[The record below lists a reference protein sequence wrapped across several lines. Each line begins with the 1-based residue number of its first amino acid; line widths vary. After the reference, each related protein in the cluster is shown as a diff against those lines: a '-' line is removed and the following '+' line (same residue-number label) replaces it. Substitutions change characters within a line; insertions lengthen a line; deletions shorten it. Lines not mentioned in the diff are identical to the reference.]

1 MPSKRYLLGSRDF
14 GFRFTGDPNHGLLHF
29 DSSQQ
34 IQQEVRVADIWTQ
47 QGWDIQFRRNFNDWE
62 IDFVI
67 EFFGMLEEFKG
78 TFLSVGGLRSTFW
91 CLQLNIECKANTSD
105 DFNMQMVQQVSLE
118 RDTCLHPE
126 TFMGKDGL
134 SGVTQ
139 HPAVALSVIPSKD
152 HLASQQ
158 SVLTHDHA
166 VTQLVPSSQDQVML
180 QLPAK
185 RQPRQWAAWTRQEE
199 ESFFS
204 ALRQVGK
211 NFEKITSRVHSKNKD
226 QVRHYYYRLVRRM
239 NKLLGPELC
248 LDAKNSKDT
257 NAAMLRWWSL
267 LEKYSCKAS
276 KLHLKPRRFKIFIET
291 LESQLLKDRK
301 KNVRR
306 RPSQGE
312 SSSTAAGSPSSHGR
326 VSTNDSR
333 TVKVVLLDNQDV
345 QKFGSGK
352 GSSIKRHVSMGVN
365 RSNAKVDSS
374 VKNARH
380 RRRTGSASTAAYKR
394 WEKAAIAG
402 VSLVADAAE
411 HLERATIDKDVGLV
425 QNSQGINGFEHV
437 GKNVHSLS
445 TLSQNLL
452 NENNLQSCMKLKLQ
466 LFPVDE
472 GTRRALEMDNHN
484 PYLELTLSNRKKMS
498 SVLEHLNR
506 KWGSSSIATG
516 ELVLFPYHV
525 QMENLVQS
533 LRWTKDTTQ
542 SAADVH
548 NLIGCPLVFRLR
560 YGWFPNAEL
569 GTPLELLSSIIPF
582 MQNINPNITNEYNA
596 EILASSPGKLVRFS
610 KEPLASNPR
619 MTVTSSSI
627 KLSGESN
634 LQASMGLNTYTYDH
648 DGTLP
653 LNRRENGDATTAEQT
668 EMHDMQGS
676 KASAFSAGD
685 WEDSLTNIS
694 VGDLLFDAPDDEE
707 TDCIDSALCRSSHF
721 LSQMPLSCDSFDA
734 AIAAHIYKHQSK
746 ADSQMALPPQASSIW
761 NAEDTCDAF
770 AFKKNV
776 AFSDKAQCSS
786 SNLGAEN
793 SQRIAQ
799 SSSLVLDAGIK
810 DLPGNMESFTGE
822 PAHDDPVDECQSDA
836 QALDGSA
843 KDLNGLS
850 GIYWTDSLG
859 PLELDAPSCRYH
871 SEDIT
876 LSDSLGGFNRL
887 IVNSLDAFQ
896 NCSFFGLDKKEPGST
911 VVEPVKTSD
920 LKIGSEV

>member
-1 MPSKRYLLGSRDF
+1 
-14 GFRFTGDPNHGLLHF
+14 
-29 DSSQQ
+29 
-34 IQQEVRVADIWTQ
+34 
-47 QGWDIQFRRNFNDWE
+47 
-62 IDFVI
+62 
-67 EFFGMLEEFKG
+67 
-78 TFLSVGGLRSTFW
+78 
-91 CLQLNIECKANTSD
+91 
-105 DFNMQMVQQVSLE
+105 MQMVQQVSLE
-118 RDTCLHPE
+118 CDTCLHPK
-126 TFMGKDGL
+126 TFLCKDGF
-134 SGVTQ
+134 SGVAQ
-139 HPAVALSVIPSKD
+139 HPAAAVPVIPSNED
-152 HLASQQ
+152 PASQQ
-158 SVLTHDHA
+158 SGLIHDLA
-166 VTQLVPSSQDQVML
+166 VTQLVPSSQDQVTL
-180 QLPAK
+180 QKSAK

-211 NFEKITSRVHSKNKD
+211 NFERITSRVQSKNKD

-248 LDAKNSKDT
+248 LDAKNSKET

-276 KLHLKPRRFKIFIET
+276 KLHLKPRRFKIFIEN
-291 LESQLLKDRK
+291 LESQLLKDRR

-312 SSSTAAGSPSSHGR
+312 SSSTAAASPSSHGK

-333 TVKVVLLDNQDV
+333 TVKVVVLDNQDL
-345 QKFGSGK
+345 QKTGSGK
-352 GSSIKRHVSMGVN
+352 GSSLKRQVTMGVN

-374 VKNARH
+374 VRNARQ
-380 RRRTGSASTAAYKR
+380 RRKTGSASTAAYKR

-411 HLERATIDKDVGLV
+411 HLERATIDKDVELV

-437 GKNVHSLS
+437 GKDAHSLPF
-445 TLSQNLL
+445 LSQNLL
-452 NENNLQSCMKLKLQ
+452 KETNLQSCMKLKLQ

-498 SVLEHLNR
+498 SVLEHLSR

-525 QMENLVQS
+525 QMESLMPS

-542 SAADVH
+542 SAADVL
-548 NLIGCPLVFRLR
+548 NLIGSPQVFRLR
-560 YGWFPNAEL
+560 YGWFPNTEPE
-569 GTPLELLSSIIPF
+569 TSQEPLPSTIPF
-582 MQNINPNITNEYNA
+582 MQNTNTNITKEKDA
-596 EILASSPGKLVRFS
+596 EILASSHGKLARFS
-610 KEPLASNPR
+610 KEPLPSNPR
-619 MTVTSSSI
+619 MTETSSSI
-627 KLSGESN
+627 KLFGESN
-634 LQASMGLNTYTYDH
+634 LQASMGLNTYPSDH
-648 DGTLP
+648 DETLP
-653 LNRRENGDATTAEQT
+653 SHRRGNGDGATAEQT
-668 EMHDMQGS
+668 EKHDMQGS
-676 KASAFSAGD
+676 KACALSVGN

-707 TDCIDSALCRSSHF
+707 TDCIESALPGGSHF
-721 LSQMPLSCDSFDA
+721 LQQMPLSCDSFDA
-734 AIAAHIYKHQSK
+734 AIAAHIYKHQNK
-746 ADSQMALPPQASSIW
+746 ADSQMTLPPQASSIW

-770 AFKKNV
+770 AFKRSV
-776 AFSDKAQCSS
+776 AFGDKAQHSS
-786 SNLGAEN
+786 SNVDN
-793 SQRIAQ
+793 SQRITQ
-799 SSSLVLDAGIK
+799 SSSLVLGEGIK

-822 PAHDDPVDECQSDA
+822 PAHECPVGECQSDA
-836 QALDGSA
+836 QP

-850 GIYWTDSLG
+850 GICWTESLG

-876 LSDSLGGFNRL
+876 LSDSFGGLNRL

-911 VVEPVKTSD
+911 VEAVETQ
-920 LKIGSEV
+920 I

>member
-1 MPSKRYLLGSRDF
+1 
-14 GFRFTGDPNHGLLHF
+14 
-29 DSSQQ
+29 
-34 IQQEVRVADIWTQ
+34 
-47 QGWDIQFRRNFNDWE
+47 
-62 IDFVI
+62 
-67 EFFGMLEEFKG
+67 
-78 TFLSVGGLRSTFW
+78 
-91 CLQLNIECKANTSD
+91 
-105 DFNMQMVQQVSLE
+105 MQMEQRVSLE
-118 RDTCLHPE
+118 CDTCLHPE
-126 TFMGKDGL
+126 TFMRKDGV

-139 HPAVALSVIPSKD
+139 YPAAALPLIPSKD
-152 HLASQQ
+152 HPDSQQ

-180 QLPAK
+180 LQPAK
-185 RQPRQWAAWTRQEE
+185 KQTRQWAAWTRQEE

-211 NFEKITSRVHSKNKD
+211 NFEKITSRVQSKNKD

-239 NKLLGPELC
+239 NKLLGPDLC

-312 SSSTAAGSPSSHGR
+312 SSSTAAASLSSHGR
-326 VSTNDSR
+326 VSTTDNR

-352 GSSIKRHVSMGVN
+352 GSSLKRHVTMGVN
-365 RSNAKVDSS
+365 RSNAKADSS

-380 RRRTGSASTAAYKR
+380 RRRIGSASTAAYKR

-411 HLERATIDKDVGLV
+411 HLERATIDKDVGQV

-437 GKNVHSLS
+437 GKDMHSLA

-452 NENNLQSCMKLKLQ
+452 NEANLQSCMKLKLQ

-525 QMENLVQS
+525 QMENLVHS
-533 LRWTKDTTQ
+533 LRWTKDTAQ

-548 NLIGCPLVFRLR
+548 NLIGRPPVFRLR

-569 GTPLELLSSIIPF
+569 GMSQEPLSSTTPF
-582 MQNINPNITNEYNA
+582 TQNSNTNITKEKNA
-596 EILASSPGKLVRFS
+596 EILASSHGKLVRFS
-610 KEPLASNPR
+610 KEPLVSNPR
-619 MTVTSSSI
+619 MTVTSSSME
-627 KLSGESN
+627 LSGESD
-634 LQASMGLNTYTYDH
+634 LQASVGLNTYTSDH
-648 DGTLP
+648 DETLP
-653 LNRRENGDATTAEQT
+653 LHRREYGDATTAEQT
-668 EMHDMQGS
+668 EHDMQGG
-676 KASAFSAGD
+676 KASVLSVGG

-694 VGDLLFDAPDDEE
+694 IGDLLSDAPDDEE
-707 TDCIDSALCRSSHF
+707 TDCVNSTLPGSSQF
-721 LSQMPLSCDSFDA
+721 LQQMAFSCDSFDA

-776 AFSDKAQCSS
+776 AFNDKAQSSS
-786 SNLGAEN
+786 SNIGAEN
-793 SQRIAQ
+793 CQRIAQ
-799 SSSLVLDAGIK
+799 SCSLVLDSGIK
-810 DLPGNMESFTGE
+810 DLPGNMESFTDE
-822 PAHDDPVDECQSDA
+822 TARDDPVDGCQSDA
-836 QALDGSA
+836 QALDGSS
-843 KDLNGLS
+843 KDPNGLS
-850 GIYWTDSLG
+850 EIYWTDSLG
-859 PLELDAPSCRYH
+859 PLELDAPPSCRYH
-871 SEDIT
+871 SEDLI
-876 LSDSLGGFNRL
+876 LGDSIDGLHRL
-887 IVNSLDAFQ
+887 IASSLDAFQ
-896 NCSFFGLDKKEPGST
+896 NCSFFGLDKKDPGST
-911 VVEPVKTSD
+911 VEPVETKTTTFSD
-920 LKIGSEV
+920 LKIGAEV

>member
-1 MPSKRYLLGSRDF
+1 MELKVW
-14 GFRFTGDPNHGLLHF
+14 
-29 DSSQQ
+29 
-34 IQQEVRVADIWTQ
+34 I
-47 QGWDIQFRRNFNDWE
+47 
-62 IDFVI
+62 
-67 EFFGMLEEFKG
+67 
-78 TFLSVGGLRSTFW
+78 GGLRSIFG
-91 CLQLNIECKANTSD
+91 CLQLKIECKASTSD
-105 DFNMQMVQQVSLE
+105 DFNMQMEPQVALE
-118 RDTCLHPE
+118 CDRCLHPE
-126 TFMGKDGL
+126 TLMCKDGV
-134 SGVTQ
+134 SDVTQ
-139 HPAVALSVIPSKD
+139 HPAAAQPVIPSED
-152 HLASQQ
+152 HPVSQL
-158 SVLTHDHA
+158 SVPTHDHA
-166 VTQLVPSSQDQVML
+166 VTQQVSSSQDRVTL
-180 QLPAK
+180 QKPAK
-185 RQPRQWAAWTRQEE
+185 RQTRQWAAWTRQEE

-211 NFEKITSRVHSKNKD
+211 NFEKITSRVQSKNKD

-267 LEKYSCKAS
+267 LEKSSCKAS

-312 SSSTAAGSPSSHGR
+312 SSSTAAASLSSHSR

-333 TVKVVLLDNQDV
+333 TVKVVLLDDQGI

-352 GSSIKRHVSMGVN
+352 GSSLKRHVTMGVN

-374 VKNARH
+374 PVKNARH
-380 RRRTGSASTAAYKR
+380 RRKIGSVSAAAYKR

-411 HLERATIDKDVGLV
+411 HLERATIGKDVELV

-437 GKNVHSLS
+437 GKDVHSLL

-452 NENNLQSCMKLKLQ
+452 NETNLQSCMKLKLQ

-533 LRWTKDTTQ
+533 LRWTKDTTL
-542 SAADVH
+542 SAADVN
-548 NLIGCPLVFRLR
+548 NLIGSPPVFRLR
-560 YGWFPNAEL
+560 YGWFPNSEL
-569 GTPLELLSSIIPF
+569 GTFQAPLSSTTPF
-582 MQNINPNITNEYNA
+582 TQNTNTNITEEMNA
-596 EILASSPGKLVRFS
+596 EILASSHGKLVRFS
-610 KEPLASNPR
+610 KEPLVSNPR
-619 MTVTSSSI
+619 MTVTSSSTE
-627 KLSGESN
+627 LSGESN
-634 LQASMGLNTYTYDH
+634 LQASMGLNTYNSDH
-648 DGTLP
+648 NETLP
-653 LNRRENGDATTAEQT
+653 SHRREKGAITTEKQV
-668 EMHDMQGS
+668 EMGS
-676 KASAFSAGD
+676 KTSALSAGD

-694 VGDLLFDAPDDEE
+694 VGDLLSDAPDDEE
-707 TDCIDSALCRSSHF
+707 TDCIESTLPGSSHF
-721 LSQMPLSCDSFDA
+721 LQQMPFSCDSFDA

-746 ADSQMALPPQASSIW
+746 AESQMALPPQASSIW

-770 AFKKNV
+770 AFQKDV
-776 AFSDKAQCSS
+776 ASRLKAHNSS
-786 SNLGAEN
+786 SNVGAEN
-793 SQRIAQ
+793 CQHISQ
-799 SSSLVLDAGIK
+799 SSSLLLDAGIK
-810 DLPGNMESFTGE
+810 DLPGKMEPITDE
-822 PAHDDPVDECQSDA
+822 PAHEDPVDECQSNA
-836 QALDGSA
+836 QALGGST
-843 KDLNGLS
+843 KDLSLLS
-850 GIYWTDSLG
+850 DIYWPDSLG

-871 SEDIT
+871 SEDLI
-876 LSDSLGGFNRL
+876 LSDNSLGGLNRL
-887 IVNSLDAFQ
+887 IASSLDAFQ

-911 VVEPVKTSD
+911 VEAVETTSLAD
-920 LKIGSEV
+920 YKIGAKV

>member
-1 MPSKRYLLGSRDF
+1 MLLKISLFTWPSSDLVVSFSLKIR
-14 GFRFTGDPNHGLLHF
+14 
-29 DSSQQ
+29 
-34 IQQEVRVADIWTQ
+34 
-47 QGWDIQFRRNFNDWE
+47 
-62 IDFVI
+62 
-67 EFFGMLEEFKG
+67 
-78 TFLSVGGLRSTFW
+78 
-91 CLQLNIECKANTSD
+91 CKARTSD
-105 DFNMQMVQQVSLE
+105 EFNMQMVQQVPLE
-118 RDTCLHPE
+118 RGTCLHPE
-126 TFMGKDGL
+126 TLMCKDGL
-134 SGVTQ
+134 SGVTE
-139 HPAVALSVIPSKD
+139 HPAAALAVIPSKN
-152 HLASQQ
+152 HPASQQ
-158 SVLTHDHA
+158 SMSTHDHA
-166 VTQLVPSSQDQVML
+166 VTQLIPSSQDQVML
-180 QLPAK
+180 QQPAK

-211 NFEKITSRVHSKNKD
+211 NFEKITSCVQSKNKD

-312 SSSTAAGSPSSHGR
+312 SSSTAAASPSSHGR
-326 VSTNDSR
+326 VSANDSR
-333 TVKVVLLDNQDV
+333 TVKVVLLDNQDI

-352 GSSIKRHVSMGVN
+352 GSSVKRHVTVGVN

-425 QNSQGINGFEHV
+425 QNYQGINGFEHV
-437 GKNVHSLS
+437 GKNVRSLP

-452 NENNLQSCMKLKLQ
+452 NETNLQSCMKLKLQ

-506 KWGSSSIATG
+506 KWGNSSIASG

-525 QMENLVQS
+525 QMESLVQS
-533 LRWTKDTTQ
+533 PRWTKDTTQ

-548 NLIGCPLVFRLR
+548 NLIGRPPIFRLR

-569 GTPLELLSSIIPF
+569 GTSEQLSSTIPF
-582 MQNINPNITNEYNA
+582 IQNTNPTITEEKNA
-596 EILASSPGKLVRFS
+596 EILASSNGELVRFS
-610 KEPLASNPR
+610 KEPLASKPR
-619 MTVTSSSI
+619 VTVTSFSN
-627 KLSGESN
+627 KLSGESS
-634 LQASMGLNTYTYDH
+634 LQASMGLNTYSYDH
-648 DGTLP
+648 DETLP
-653 LNRRENGDATTAEQT
+653 SLRRESGDATTAEQT
-668 EMHDMQGS
+668 EMGN

-694 VGDLLFDAPDDEE
+694 VGDLLFDEPDDEE
-707 TDCIDSALCRSSHF
+707 TECIDSALHGSSHF
-721 LSQMPLSCDSFDA
+721 LQQMPVSYDSFDA

-746 ADSQMALPPQASSIW
+746 ADPQMALPPQASSIW
-761 NAEDTCDAF
+761 NVEDTCDAF

-776 AFSDKAQCSS
+776 AFSGEAQHSS
-786 SNLGAEN
+786 SNVDTEN

-799 SSSLVLDAGIK
+799 SSSLALDAGIK
-810 DLPGNMESFTGE
+810 DLPGNMESLAGE
-822 PAHDDPVDECQSDA
+822 PARDDPVDECQ
-836 QALDGSA
+836 LDDSA
-843 KDLNGLS
+843 KDPNGLS

-896 NCSFFGLDKKEPGST
+896 NCSFFGLDKKDTGST
-911 VVEPVKTSD
+911 VDTVKNSD
-920 LKIGSEV
+920 LKIGGEV

>member
-1 MPSKRYLLGSRDF
+1 
-14 GFRFTGDPNHGLLHF
+14 
-29 DSSQQ
+29 
-34 IQQEVRVADIWTQ
+34 
-47 QGWDIQFRRNFNDWE
+47 
-62 IDFVI
+62 
-67 EFFGMLEEFKG
+67 
-78 TFLSVGGLRSTFW
+78 
-91 CLQLNIECKANTSD
+91 
-105 DFNMQMVQQVSLE
+105 MQMVQQVSLDC
-118 RDTCLHPE
+118 DTCLHPE
-126 TFMGKDGL
+126 TFMCKDGF

-139 HPAVALSVIPSKD
+139 NPAVALPVIPSKD
-152 HLASQQ
+152 HPVSQQ

-166 VTQLVPSSQDQVML
+166 VTQLVSFSQDQVIL
-180 QLPAK
+180 PQPAK
-185 RQPRQWAAWTRQEE
+185 RQTRQWAAWTRQEE

-211 NFEKITSRVHSKNKD
+211 NFERITSRVQSKNKD

-248 LDAKNSKDT
+248 LDAKNSKET

-276 KLHLKPRRFKIFIET
+276 KLHLKPRRFKIFVET
-291 LESQLLKDRK
+291 LESQLVKDRK
-301 KNVRR
+301 KNVKR

-312 SSSTAAGSPSSHGR
+312 SSSTVAASPSSHGR

-333 TVKVVLLDNQDV
+333 TVKVVLLDNKDS

-352 GSSIKRHVSMGVN
+352 GPSVKRNVTMGVN
-365 RSNAKVDSS
+365 RGNVKVDSS

-380 RRRTGSASTAAYKR
+380 RRRTGSSSTAAYKR

-411 HLERATIDKDVGLV
+411 HLERTTIDKDVGPV

-437 GKNVHSLS
+437 GKDVHSLS
-445 TLSQNLL
+445 TLSQIFLK
-452 NENNLQSCMKLKLQ
+452 ETNLQSCMKLKLQ

-484 PYLELTLSNRKKMS
+484 PFLELTLSNRKKMS
-498 SVLEHLNR
+498 SVMEHLNR

-516 ELVLFPYHV
+516 ELVLFPFHV
-525 QMENLVQS
+525 QMESLVRS

-542 SAADVH
+542 IAADVH
-548 NLIGCPLVFRLR
+548 NLIGRPPVFRLK

-569 GTPLELLSSIIPF
+569 GTSQEPLSYTVPF
-582 MQNINPNITNEYNA
+582 EQNTNTNITNEKNA
-596 EILASSPGKLVRFS
+596 EIPASSHGSLVRFS
-610 KEPLASNPR
+610 KEPLPSNPR
-619 MTVTSSSI
+619 MTVTSSSN
-627 KLSGESN
+627 KLGESN
-634 LQASMGLNTYTYDH
+634 LQASMGLNTYTSDH
-648 DGTLP
+648 DETLP
-653 LNRRENGDATTAEQT
+653 SHRRENWDATTAEQDD
-668 EMHDMQGS
+668 MHDMQGT
-676 KASAFSAGD
+676 KASALSAGD
-685 WEDSLTNIS
+685 WEDSFTNIS
-694 VGDLLFDAPDDEE
+694 VGDLLFDAPDDEQ
-707 TDCIDSALCRSSHF
+707 TDCVDSALPGSSHF
-721 LSQMPLSCDSFDA
+721 LHQTPLSCDSFDA

-776 AFSDKAQCSS
+776 AFRDKEQRSS
-786 SNLGAEN
+786 SNVGAEN

-822 PAHDDPVDECQSDA
+822 TAHEDPMDECQSDA
-836 QALDGSA
+836 QASDGSA
-843 KDLNGLS
+843 KDPNGLS

-871 SEDIT
+871 NEDIT
-876 LSDSLGGFNRL
+876 LSDSFGGLNRL
-887 IVNSLDAFQ
+887 IVDSLDAFQ
-896 NCSFFGLDKKEPGST
+896 NCSFFGLDKKEPASST
-911 VVEPVKTSD
+911 AKALETSD
-920 LKIGSEV
+920 LKIGAEV

>member
-1 MPSKRYLLGSRDF
+1 
-14 GFRFTGDPNHGLLHF
+14 
-29 DSSQQ
+29 
-34 IQQEVRVADIWTQ
+34 
-47 QGWDIQFRRNFNDWE
+47 
-62 IDFVI
+62 
-67 EFFGMLEEFKG
+67 
-78 TFLSVGGLRSTFW
+78 
-91 CLQLNIECKANTSD
+91 
-105 DFNMQMVQQVSLE
+105 MQMEQRVSLE
-118 RDTCLHPE
+118 CDTCLHPE
-126 TFMGKDGL
+126 TFMCKDGV

-139 HPAVALSVIPSKD
+139 HPAVALPVIPSKD
-152 HLASQQ
+152 HPASQQ
-158 SVLTHDHA
+158 SVLTHDLA
-166 VTQLVPSSQDQVML
+166 VTQLVPSSQDQVL
-180 QLPAK
+180 QKPAK
-185 RQPRQWAAWTRQEE
+185 RQTRQWAAWTRQEE

-211 NFEKITSRVHSKNKD
+211 NFEKITSRVQSKNKD

-239 NKLLGPELC
+239 NKLLDPELC

-312 SSSTAAGSPSSHGR
+312 SSSTAAASPSSHGR

-352 GSSIKRHVSMGVN
+352 GSSLKRHVTMGVN

-380 RRRTGSASTAAYKR
+380 RRKIGSASTAAYKR

-411 HLERATIDKDVGLV
+411 HLERANIDKDVGLV
-425 QNSQGINGFEHV
+425 PNSQGTNGFEHV
-437 GKNVHSLS
+437 GKDVHSLP

-452 NENNLQSCMKLKLQ
+452 NETILQSCMKLKLQ

-506 KWGSSSIATG
+506 KWGSSSVATG

-548 NLIGCPLVFRLR
+548 KLIGSPPVFRLR

-569 GTPLELLSSIIPF
+569 GTSQEPLSYIIPF
-582 MQNINPNITNEYNA
+582 MQNTNINITKEKNA
-596 EILASSPGKLVRFS
+596 DILASSHGKLVQFS

-634 LQASMGLNTYTYDH
+634 LQASIGLNTYTSDH

-653 LNRRENGDATTAEQT
+653 LHRRENGDATTAEQT
-668 EMHDMQGS
+668 DMHDMQGS
-676 KASAFSAGD
+676 KASALSAGD
-685 WEDSLTNIS
+685 WEDSFTNIS

-707 TDCIDSALCRSSHF
+707 TDCIDSALPGSSHF
-721 LSQMPLSCDSFDA
+721 LQQMPLSCDSFDA

-746 ADSQMALPPQASSIW
+746 ADSQMALPPQTSSIW

-770 AFKKNV
+770 AFKKYV
-776 AFSDKAQCSS
+776 SFSDKVQRSS
-786 SNLGAEN
+786 SNVGPEN

-810 DLPGNMESFTGE
+810 DLPGIMESFTGE
-822 PAHDDPVDECQSDA
+822 PAHEDPVDECQSDA
-836 QALDGSA
+836 QALDDSA
-843 KDLNGLS
+843 KDLNGIS
-850 GIYWTDSLG
+850 DIYWTDSLG
-859 PLELDAPSCRYH
+859 PLELDAPLCRYH

-876 LSDSLGGFNRL
+876 LSDSLGGLNRF
-887 IVNSLDAFQ
+887 IASSLDAFQ
-896 NCSFFGLDKKEPGST
+896 NCSFFGFDKKEPGST
-911 VVEPVKTSD
+911 VEAVETSD
-920 LKIGSEV
+920 LKIGAKV